1 MPDDKTDPPETPE
14 AGADLKG
21 EARAGGQG
29 DEGDPGLQASAELEA
44 LITENADMRD
54 RLLRTMADME
64 NLRRRTEREKT
75 DTARYSISNFA
86 RDVLTVGDN
95 LRRTI
100 EHVPAEAAA
109 QDPAL
114 KSFLDGV
121 EITERELLNALERHG
136 VTRIDPLGARFDPN
150 AHQAMY
156 EVPDPNVPEGTVVDV
171 MQAGYVIGDRC
182 LRPALVAVSKGGA
195 KATPPGQGDAAEPRK
210 PANDDFPAGTAPGK
224 GEPPS
229 SKRPERDGK
238 ADR

>member
-1 MPDDKTDPPETPE
+1 
-14 AGADLKG
+14 
-21 EARAGGQG
+21 
-29 DEGDPGLQASAELEA
+29 
-44 LITENADMRD
+44 
-54 RLLRTMADME
+54 
-64 NLRRRTEREKT
+64 
-75 DTARYSISNFA
+75 
-86 RDVLTVGDN
+86 VGDN

-114 KSFLDGV
+114 KSFIDGV

-150 AHQAMY
+150 CHQAMY

-195 KATPPGQGDAAEPRK
+195 KATPPGQGDTAEPRK
-210 PANDDFPAGTAPGK
+210 PANDDFPAGTAPGE

-229 SKRPERDGK
+229 SKRPERNGK
-238 ADR
+238 TDR